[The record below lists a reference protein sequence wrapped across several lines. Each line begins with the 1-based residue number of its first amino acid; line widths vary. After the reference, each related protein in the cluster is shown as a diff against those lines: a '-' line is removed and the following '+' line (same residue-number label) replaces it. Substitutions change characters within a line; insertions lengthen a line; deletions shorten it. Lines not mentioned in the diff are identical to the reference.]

1 MFVPRAEKMA
11 PKSAFDTLRCRILK
25 RPHGGANQN
34 LRPEG
39 SREPMFASA
48 LESSASEVELAKTIA
63 DAQPSKEQKGRK

>member
-11 PKSAFDTLRCRILK
+11 PKSAFDTLRCLLK

-48 LESSASEVELAKTIA
+48 LESSALEVELAKTIA